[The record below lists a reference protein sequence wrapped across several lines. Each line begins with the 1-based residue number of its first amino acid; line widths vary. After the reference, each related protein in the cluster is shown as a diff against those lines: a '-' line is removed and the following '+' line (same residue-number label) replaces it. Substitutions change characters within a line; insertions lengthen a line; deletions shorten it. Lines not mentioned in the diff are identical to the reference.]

1 MSIRTY
7 FENIADAIR
16 EKTGEAVTYTP
27 EEMPDAIR
35 NISGGGGTITE
46 LQGIRT
52 NYVQGAYVNSRFV
65 YTPQDTIKIF
75 IKNLASPAAYGNWPK
90 ILTRASGANNSPSLG
105 YNLWNGRKV
114 INARYDGQYSG
125 DGALSYSDP
134 YDYQNIYCFE
144 LAKNI
149 FNIYKGATFDDLALT
164 ASFTFSAS
172 ASTTEVN
179 DLRFFDTVTESY
191 RTDCIFFKAEQYRN
205 DILIDRLTFRQ
216 IDVGSLTLLAA
227 HNLAIDDDLLM
238 TYNYIPVL

>member
-16 EKTGEAVTYTP
+16 EKGGTSDALTP
-27 EEMPDAIR
+27 EEMPQAILDLP
-35 NISGGGGTITE
+35 SGGGTITE

-52 NYVQGAYVNSRFV
+52 NYVQGAYIDSRFV
-65 YTPQDTIKIF
+65 YTPQDTIKIY
-75 IKNLASPAAYGNWPK
+75 IKNLASPASYGNWPV
-90 ILTRASGANNSPSLG
+90 IMTRASGASNSPVLA

-149 FNIYKGATFDDLALT
+149 FNIYKGATFDDLTLT
-164 ASFTFSAS
+164 VNLNFSAS
-172 ASTTEVN
+172 ASTAEVN
-179 DLRFFDTVTESY
+179 DLRFFDTTITSN
-191 RTDCIFFKAEQYRN
+191 RTDCIFYKAEQYRN
-205 DILIDRLTFRQ
+205 GVLIDTLTFRR
-216 IDVGSLTLLAA
+216 IELGVLTLLAS
-227 HNLAIDDDLLM
+227 HNTAIDDDAII
-238 TYNYIPVL
+238 TFPYIAVE